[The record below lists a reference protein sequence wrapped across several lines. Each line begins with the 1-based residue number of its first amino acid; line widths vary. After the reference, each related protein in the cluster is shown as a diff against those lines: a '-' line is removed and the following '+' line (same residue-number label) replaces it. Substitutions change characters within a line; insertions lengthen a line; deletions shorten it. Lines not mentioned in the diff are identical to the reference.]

1 MAGELFNETLTPE
14 VSTGNPRTVNDATQ
28 KAPMGAV
35 IRWKGNKYMYVK
47 FNNGQGNV
55 AAVAGGFVHW
65 MTGLFDPPNKLFTVT
80 SDQTDA
86 IAGRNSVAGVI
97 GNVVTDGNYTW
108 IQITGVYEDA
118 KVTSTT
124 DLGDCLVGSATDLV
138 LQEGPITYTPDLM
151 QFGVALEAA
160 TTAAV
165 VNVLLRNLDW

>member
-55 AAVAGGFVHW
+55 AAVANGVVHW
-65 MTGLFDPPNKLFTVT
+65 MTGLFDPATKLFTVT

-86 IAGRNSVAGVI
+86 IAGRNSVAGII
-97 GNVVTDGNYTW
+97 GNIVTDGNYTW
-108 IQITGVYEDA
+108 IQITGVSSC
-118 KVTSTT
+118 KVTATT

-138 LQEGPITYTPDLM
+138 LQEGPVTYTPDLM
-151 QFGVALEAA
+151 QFGVALANA
-160 TTAAV
+160 TTAGLI
-165 VNVLLRNLDW
+165 NVLLRNLDW